1 MVRITIIGM
10 GLIGTSLAMAIRAA
24 DEKEAPLGP
33 TVVTGYDKNRRATG
47 DARGRLAID
56 REARTIEEALHEAQL
71 VVVAVPVQAIREIFS
86 EIAPLLPN
94 GAVVTDVASTKAQV
108 MDWARELLPATVEF
122 IGGHPMAGKE
132 QSGASAADP
141 AMFRDAIY
149 CLTPSPRARQP
160 AIDLI
165 EALVRQIRAK
175 IYYIDA
181 AEHDAYVAGVSHL
194 PFMLSAALVDLVS
207 RSPSWREMS
216 PLAATGFRDISRLA
230 SGDVEMHRDIC
241 MTNRPSIARWLAE
254 AAQLLLDLRDQIE
267 AGESD
272 QLLEFFA
279 HARAAREAWLERR
292 PNLRPGEDA
301 FEDIGG
307 VGVARPSLFGR
318 LGSRPP
324 RGTRRQ

>member
-1 MVRITIIGM
+1 MIRITVIGM
-10 GLIGTSLAMAIRAA
+10 GLIGTSLAMAIRSA

-33 TVVTGYDKNRRATG
+33 TAITGYDKDRRAVG

-56 REARTIEEALHEAQL
+56 REARSLEDALKDAQL
-71 VVVAVPVQAIREIFS
+71 VVIAVPVQTIRELFS
-86 EIAPLLPN
+86 QIAPLLPN

-108 MDWARELLPATVEF
+108 LEWARELLPATVDF

-141 AMFRDAIY
+141 ELLRGAIY

-160 AIDLI
+160 ALDLV
-165 EALVRQIRAK
+165 EAMVRQVRAK

-194 PFMLSAALVDLVS
+194 PFLLSTALVELVS
-207 RSPSWREMS
+207 RSAGWKEMA

-230 SGDVEMHRDIC
+230 SGDAEMHRDIC
-241 MTNRPSIARWLAE
+241 LTNRVAINRWLE
-254 AAQLLLDLRDQIE
+254 DAARLLLDMRDQIE
-267 AGESD
+267 AGAADE
-272 QLLEFFA
+272 LLDLFV
-279 HARAAREAWLERR
+279 HARDTREAWLNSR

-301 FEDIGG
+301 FENISGM
-307 VGVARPSLFGR
+307 AIERPSLLGR
-318 LGSRPP
+318 LGR
-324 RGTRRQ
+324 RGNDRRK